1 MEVHMIRRRL
11 GLTAIWAGGTFALAM
26 ALGLPA
32 TSNAVDYAGF
42 PGMTATI
49 LTPRLTVNGVQ
60 LTATP
65 ETAATTQPSQ
75 TARDSKDRQL
85 KIEVRAEN
93 KTAASA
99 SGSFSVMLMSTS
111 PNSWM
116 SRTLSMPSLFWKDS
130 GDFTLA
136 AGESKTISFAA
147 PPLTPNR
154 LFTVYLASSGNK
166 VAVHSMVAQNP

>member
-1 MEVHMIRRRL
+1 MIRKRL

-26 ALGLPA
+26 AMGLPA

-60 LTATP
+60 LTASP
-65 ETAATTQPSQ
+65 ESAATTQPSQ
-75 TARDSKDRQL
+75 IAGDTKDHQL
-85 KIEVRAEN
+85 RIDVRAEN
-93 KTAASA
+93 KTVASA
-99 SGSFSVMLMSTS
+99 SGSFSVMLMSTAPS
-111 PNSWM
+111 NPM
-116 SRTLSMPSLFWKDS
+116 ARTLSMPSLFWKDS

-136 AGESKTISFAA
+136 AGESTTISFTA

-154 LFTVYLASSGNK
+154 LFTVYLDSSGNK

>member
-1 MEVHMIRRRL
+1 MEVRMIRRRL
-11 GLTAIWAGGTFALAM
+11 GLTAIWAGGTFALAI

-65 ETAATTQPSQ
+65 ESAATTQPSQ
-75 TARDSKDRQL
+75 TAGDSKDRQL
-85 KIEVRAEN
+85 RIEVRAEN

-99 SGSFSVMLMSTS
+99 SGSFSVMLMSTAPS
-111 PNSWM
+111 SRM
-116 SRTLSMPSLFWKDS
+116 ARTLPMPSLFWKDS

-136 AGESKTISFAA
+136 AGESTTISFNA

-154 LFTVYLASSGNK
+154 IFTLNIGSSGNQ
-166 VAVHSMVAQNP
+166 VAMVSMVERNP